1 MSQTEGSSLPEREN
15 RILAVCLDFGDTL
28 SDQATEVR
36 DDAGT
41 LVEIGLIEGALELV
55 RELRARGYRLALVAD
70 GEVEDANNVLAQ
82 HGLDELFDAVA
93 ISEEV
98 GVQKPHPAIFRR
110 ALGELGLGPGD
121 YGRAVMVGNRLE
133 RDIKGAREL
142 GMAAVWIDWS
152 PRYAKRP
159 TEPTAVPDHVIGHP
173 LELLDVLERLE
184 RDDG

>member
-1 MSQTEGSSLPEREN
+1 MPR

-28 SDQATEVR
+28 ADQATEVR

-41 LVEIGLIEGALELV
+41 LLEIDLIEGALELV

-70 GEVEDANNVLAQ
+70 GRVRDARNVLAQ
-82 HGLDELFDAVA
+82 HGLDELFDAVV

-98 GVQKPHPAIFRR
+98 GAQKPDPSMFRR
-110 ALGELGLGPGD
+110 ALRELGLGPRD

-133 RDIKGAREL
+133 RDVKGAREL
-142 GMAAVWIDWS
+142 GMVAVWIDWS

-159 TEPTAVPDHVIGHP
+159 TESAAVPDHVIGHP
-173 LELLDVLERLE
+173 LELLPLLERLE
-184 RDDG
+184 RNAG